1 MGRVSTEIS
10 LTKGEPFVLRS
21 VMENSIFS
29 NVLHFSSS
37 FRYINLVQIQRP
49 LNYGVQFQ
57 LFSFSTSVTWRQV
70 LPMNMPLDERD
81 RLKSFSVSRSG
92 SRMSSGHDFAI

>member
-10 LTKGEPFVLRS
+10 LTKEEPFVLRS

-37 FRYINLVQIQRP
+37 FRYINLVQIQS
-49 LNYGVQFQ
+49 L
-57 LFSFSTSVTWRQV
+57 
-70 LPMNMPLDERD
+70 LPMVLSVWNCSPSRYQANKINIFGGEELQEDE
-81 RLKSFSVSRSG
+81 LQ
-92 SRMSSGHDFAI
+92 ITY